1 MLYRVLKWL
10 FYLTV
15 RGYFRSIHIEGK
27 MNIPITGPVI
37 FVANHNS
44 AFMDP
49 ILLAVHIKRPIYFL
63 SRGESFKSNL
73 VSVLFRTLHMIP
85 IYKPDISPDEVHKN
99 KEVFQKCFDHL
110 ANGKTI
116 MIFPEGISKT
126 ERKLRLIKT
135 GTARIALGAEQ
146 QHDFNLG
153 VKIIPIG
160 INYSNPHYFRS
171 DVFVNFGSP
180 IKLNKYQFKYST
192 DPIKSVQDLTDE
204 IKVRLEKMIVV
215 VHDQSLVQLIKD
227 IERFYRSA
235 LPEELTQEHKAS
247 QDFYLSKEIVKAVNY
262 YKQIKPKEA
271 LIFEQKI
278 RKYFQVL
285 DRLQLNDAQIRN
297 PRRYIRSLWT
307 ASFFTIGFPLFIYG
321 VLVNIIPYK
330 IVGFLSQ
337 KIIVRKDFIGSMK
350 LAFGMFVFLLFYI
363 AQIIFFTYFT
373 NWLWGLIFSLSLYPC
388 GLFAINY
395 INQWYRFQGHLNY
408 RKLKINK
415 KDILR
420 RLKVMRK
427 DLFIDLEKGRQ
438 IYQKSSLS

>member
-1 MLYRVLKWL
+1 MLYRVFKWL

-15 RGYFRSIHIEGK
+15 KGYFRSIHIEGK

-37 FVANHNS
+37 FVANHTS

-49 ILLAVHIKRPIYFL
+49 ILLAVHIKRPIHFL
-63 SRGESFKSNL
+63 ARGESFKSNL

-99 KEVFQKCFDHL
+99 KEIFQKCFDHL
-110 ANGKTI
+110 SKGKTI

-126 ERKLRLIKT
+126 ERKLRPIKT
-135 GTARIALGAEQ
+135 GTARIALGTEQ

-171 DVFVNFGSP
+171 DVFVNFGPP
-180 IKLNKYQFKYST
+180 IELNKFQLEYNT
-192 DPIKSVQDLTDE
+192 DPIKTVQGLTAE
-204 IKVRLEKMIVV
+204 IKVQLEQMIVI

-227 IERFYRSA
+227 IERFYRNN
-235 LPEELTQEHKAS
+235 LREELTQEHKAS
-247 QDFYLSKEIVKAVNY
+247 QDFILSKEIVKAVNY
-262 YKQIKPKEA
+262 NKQIKPKET
-271 LIFEQKI
+271 LKFEQKI
-278 RKYFQVL
+278 RQYFQTL
-285 DRLQLNDAQIRN
+285 DRLQLNDAQIKN

-307 ASFFTIGFPLFIYG
+307 VSYFIFGFPLFIYG
-321 VLVNIIPYK
+321 FLVNILPYK
-330 IVGFLSQ
+330 IVEFLSQ

-363 AQIIFFTYFT
+363 AQIIFITTFT
-373 NWLWGLIFSLSLYPC
+373 NWIWGLIFALSLYPS

-395 INQWYRFQGHLNY
+395 INQWYRFQGHLTYLRLETN
-408 RKLKINK
+408 RKGI
-415 KDILR
+415 IR

-427 DLFIDLEKGRQ
+427 DLLIELDKGRQ
-438 IYQKSSLS
+438 LYEKSKVS